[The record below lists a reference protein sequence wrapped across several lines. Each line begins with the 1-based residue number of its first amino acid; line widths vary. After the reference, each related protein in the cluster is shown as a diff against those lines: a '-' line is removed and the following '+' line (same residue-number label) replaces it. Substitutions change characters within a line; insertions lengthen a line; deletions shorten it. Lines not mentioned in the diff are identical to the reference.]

1 MKYKGENV
9 GYPEKELISAREI
22 NRMTKKNRRIQ
33 KSESVRCLALLLG
46 ERKA

>member
-9 GYPEKELISAREI
+9 GYPEKELISAHEI